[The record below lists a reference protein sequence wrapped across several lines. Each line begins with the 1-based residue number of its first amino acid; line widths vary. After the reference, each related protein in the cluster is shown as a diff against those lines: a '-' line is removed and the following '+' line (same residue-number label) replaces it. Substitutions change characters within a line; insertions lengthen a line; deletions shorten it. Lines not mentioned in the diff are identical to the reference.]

1 MRISNRLR
9 PVVGAVALASV
20 LVLPVA
26 CSSDSGNP
34 SSPGSSSDAANESV
48 TVSGAFGESKI
59 DGTPKRIVALSTTD
73 ADFVFAAGA
82 KPIAVPILEQSNAAT
97 GGTGI
102 YPWQKDLY
110 PADTP
115 KVDAPATDIRV
126 EAVAALK
133 PDLIV
138 ATGFWGLDKKVYDSL
153 TAIAP
158 VLHFD
163 TEANADPW
171 QDNVRKVGKA
181 VHNPEKAEQSI
192 TGAESAMTA
201 AREANPKLAGKSYN
215 AIISPSADGVY
226 VLCSEADNMAR
237 AMKSLG
243 LELSAYAKTVECDG
257 GKAEVSWENVSK
269 LDADLLWV
277 IPDTPDQMSVLDS
290 QPLWSRLPA
299 VKRGAFTVVPKS
311 EGVPFALGFPS
322 PQSLEWGVGQ
332 VAPKF
337 TGVLSK

>member
-1 MRISNRLR
+1 MHISSRFR
-9 PVVGAVALASV
+9 SVGAAAALAAV

-26 CSSDSGNP
+26 CSSDSGD
-34 SSPGSSSDAANESV
+34 SADAAV
-48 TVSGAFGESKI
+48 TVSGAFGEATI
-59 DGTPKRIVALSTTD
+59 EGTPQRIVALSTTD

-102 YPWQKDLY
+102 YPWQKSLY

-115 KVDAPATDIRV
+115 KVDAPATDISV
-126 EAVAALK
+126 EAVAALD

-138 ATGFWGLDKKVYDSL
+138 ATGFWGLDEKVYGALSD
-153 TAIAP
+153 IAP
-158 VLHFD
+158 VVHFD
-163 TEANADPW
+163 TEANADAW

-181 VHNPEKAEQSI
+181 VGGTEKAEESI
-192 TGAESAMTA
+192 TAAEASMTSV
-201 AREANPKLAGKSYN
+201 REANPKLAGKKYN
-215 AIISPSADGVY
+215 AIISPSEDGLY
-226 VLCSEADNMAR
+226 FLCSEEDNMSR
-237 AMKSLG
+237 AMKGLG
-243 LELSAYAKTVECDG
+243 LELSDYAKTVECDG
-257 GKAEVSWENVSK
+257 GKGEVSWENLPK

-277 IPDTPDQMSVLDS
+277 IPDTADQMSVLDA
-290 QPLWSRLPA
+290 QPLWPQLPA

-337 TGVLSK
+337 SEAVSK